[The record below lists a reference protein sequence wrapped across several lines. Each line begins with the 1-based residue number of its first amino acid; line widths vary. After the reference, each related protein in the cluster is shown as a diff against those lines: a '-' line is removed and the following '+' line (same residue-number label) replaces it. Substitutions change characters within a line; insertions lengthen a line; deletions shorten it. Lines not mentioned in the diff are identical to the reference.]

1 MGSREAKK
9 RFNEA
14 KGGEAMKR
22 FLAIFFIA
30 LILWG
35 GICFANEVRNP
46 YIPQKVNI
54 WIDKEFL
61 KYCEDLAYKDYKS
74 YSTDETE
81 KELIRQLIDLL
92 RLQLKT
98 NLILIKQN
106 KELIELIKKNSDGK

>member
-1 MGSREAKK
+1 
-9 RFNEA
+9 
-14 KGGEAMKR
+14 MKR
-22 FLAIFFIA
+22 SLSIFLAFII
-30 LILWG
+30 LILLLNG
-35 GICFANEVRNP
+35 LSFADGTRNP
-46 YIPQKVNI
+46 YVPQKINI

-106 KELIELIKKNSDGK
+106 KELIELIKKDSGITN